1 MSSKTTRSHPPD
13 QKVNLKTAVPGP
25 KSRALREREDA
36 HIAPG
41 LQGYAVMAG
50 IVVDHAY
57 VIALLSFVV
66 VLMLDLAASRPVRR
80 TVWPGE
86 S

>member
-1 MSSKTTRSHPPD
+1 MSSSKTAWSHPPD
-13 QKVNLKTAVPGP
+13 QKVQLKTAVPGP

-50 IVVDHAY
+50 IVVDHA
-57 VIALLSFVV
+57 
-66 VLMLDLAASRPVRR
+66 R
-80 TVWPGE
+80 
-86 S
+86 